1 LATGGLGEVTQMA
14 QNQVKEGQKGQSD
27 LGDKIGSTTK
37 QFEDLKN
44 KGTDPLL
51 NSVIQLDTKF
61 REVQTPA
68 YAQAFTKAMTSM
80 VTKGG
85 GEKSAIP
92 SLAEQNQ
99 MAMKNTLEAL
109 NALKFLDGIPSVFQ
123 SVQSVVQT
131 NTEASQGVATSM
143 SGISANFLTASNT
156 ISGAADKFGASV
168 ERFSGAPS
176 AATGGILEG
185 PDSGFFAQLHGTEAV
200 IPLGDGNSVN
210 VAFKNPAGMLE
221 NLAGKTAG
229 AGTGNAEQMVGSLFN
244 SPNLMTTSLAELKN
258 IMTADSQATQSLMRQ
273 YTEKMDALIAAMETN
288 VDYTKIIAD
297 NA

>member
-1 LATGGLGEVTQMA
+1 LA
-14 QNQVKEGQKGQSD
+14 QNQVKEGQKGQND
-27 LGDKIGSTTK
+27 LVNVLGTTTQ
-37 QFEDLKN
+37 QFEDLKT
-44 KGTDPLL
+44 KGVDPLL
-51 NSVIQLDTKF
+51 NSVTQLDTKF
-61 REVQTPA
+61 REVEMPA
-68 YAQAFTKAMTSM
+68 YSEAFTKAMASM
-80 VTKGG
+80 ITQGG
-85 GEKSAIP
+85 GEQSAIP
-92 SLAEQNQ
+92 SLLQQNQ

-131 NTEASQGVATSM
+131 NTETSQAVSTSM
-143 SGISANFLTASNT
+143 MGISSNFLTAST
-156 ISGAADKFGASV
+156 TMSRAADKFELTAG
-168 ERFSGAPS
+168 RFGNVPS

-258 IMTADSQATQSLMRQ
+258 IMTSDSQATQSLMRQ
-273 YTEKMDALIAAMETN
+273 YTEKMDTLIAAMEDGN
-288 VDYTKIIAD
+288 RYSREIA
-297 NA
+297 NNIA